1 MFKQPILKAEI
12 KLNTQCDTDL
22 SFLFQDK
29 DKKTIVLNQSPY
41 AHVME
46 KFRKLPNFHPKSG
59 TMQFLRFS
67 SLRKDVENTLFVGMG
82 VPNDLTHEKIR
93 QAAGKAYAKLV
104 SEKVKNVCVLVDDF
118 KKIIKTQNL
127 LVFLRAFAEGFI
139 LAAYEF
145 KKYKKPEDK
154 EHDHNSLENIVFLYS
169 NTGLKNQLEKEL
181 NEVQAIG
188 QAVSLTRDW
197 SNEPSNIGTPEFYA
211 DQSKKLAQK
220 YGLKCRVLNKKDA
233 QKENMGLFLGVGQ
246 GAAKEGFVV
255 VLEYE
260 PKGVKKHETT
270 IALVGKGVTFDSG
283 GISLKT
289 ALKMEEMKHDMTGAA
304 TVMGATVLASL
315 WKSPNRIVSVMAFT
329 ENMPDGKAIQP
340 GNILVSR
347 SGKTVEVINT
357 DAEGRLIL
365 GDALDFAQDFKP
377 DVIIDAATLTGAVS
391 IALGKHCCGILGND
405 NAIISQL
412 QKVGESQGERIWQL
426 PLYDEYFEDLKSNVA
441 DMKNAANDS
450 QGGTIRAAI
459 FLKQFI
465 RKGTRWAHLDIAST
479 A

>member
-1 MFKQPILKAEI
+1 
-12 KLNTQCDTDL
+12 
-22 SFLFQDK
+22 
-29 DKKTIVLNQSPY
+29 
-41 AHVME
+41 ME
-46 KFRKLPNFHPKSG
+46 KFRKLPNFQPKSG

-67 SLRKDVENTLFVGMG
+67 SLRKDVENTLFVGLG
-82 VPNDLTHEKIR
+82 VPNDLTHEKLR

-104 SEKVKNVCVLVDDF
+104 SEKVKNVCILVDDF
-118 KKIIKTQNL
+118 KKVIKPKNL
-127 LVFLRAFAEGFI
+127 LVFLRAFGEGFI
-139 LAAYEF
+139 LASYEF
-145 KKYKKPEDK
+145 KKYKKPENK
-154 EHDHNSLENIVFLYS
+154 EHDHNSLENIVFLCTD
-169 NTGLKNQLEKEL
+169 TGLKNQLEKEL
-181 NEVQAIG
+181 SEVQAIG
-188 QAVSLTRDW
+188 QAVNLTRDW

-211 DQSKKLAQK
+211 NQSKKLAQK
-220 YGLKCRVLNKKDA
+220 YGLKCRILNKKDA

-246 GAAKEGFVV
+246 GAEKEGFVV

-260 PKGVKKHETT
+260 PKGVKKHKTT
-270 IALVGKGVTFDSG
+270 IAFVGKGVTFDSG

-315 WKSPNRIVSVMAFT
+315 WKSPNHIVSIMAFT

-391 IALGKHCCGILGND
+391 IALGKHCCGVLGND
-405 NAIISQL
+405 NAVISQL
-412 QKVGESQGERIWQL
+412 QKVGDSQGERIWQL

-441 DMKNAANDS
+441 DMKNATNDS

-479 A
+479 ATDLSHISYYPKKGSSGIYVRTLAKFAMEFRK